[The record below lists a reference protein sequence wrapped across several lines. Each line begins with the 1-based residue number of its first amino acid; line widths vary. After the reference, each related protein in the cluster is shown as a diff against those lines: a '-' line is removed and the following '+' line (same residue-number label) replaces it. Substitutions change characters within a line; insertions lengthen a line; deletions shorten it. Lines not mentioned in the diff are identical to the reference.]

1 MEAKKPPKNVK
12 EKAGNGKKNRNVK
25 KDCGRR
31 KKVVEIKIIVGN
43 VTPHSHRSCCCYSKV
58 CPYKKERNLRESYLS
73 KNLVRA
79 KN

>member
-1 MEAKKPPKNVK
+1 MEKKNV
-12 EKAGNGKKNRNVK
+12 NVK

>member
-1 MEAKKPPKNVK
+1 MEAEKTKKNVK
-12 EKAGNGKKNRNVK
+12 EKAGNGKKIGNVK

-43 VTPHSHRSCCCYSKV
+43 VTPHSHRSCCCSSKV
-58 CPYKKERNLRESYLS
+58 CPYKKECNLRQPYLS
-73 KNLVRA
+73 KNLVRT